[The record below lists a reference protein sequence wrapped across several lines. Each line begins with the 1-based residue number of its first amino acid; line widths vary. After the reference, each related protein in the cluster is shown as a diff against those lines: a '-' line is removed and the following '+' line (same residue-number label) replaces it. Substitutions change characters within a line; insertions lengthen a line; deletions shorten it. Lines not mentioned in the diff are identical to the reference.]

1 MQRNS
6 SRINIRAQSF
16 RLSNRPLLE
25 TTKMV
30 VTEIKLC
37 NHHFCLV
44 LNRYNQNLYVGLTG
58 DFDLN
63 VDFVL
68 NDVDLA
74 EIHCRKSSFVS
85 FLINAGR
92 KSALH

>member
-1 MQRNS
+1 M
-6 SRINIRAQSF
+6 QSF
-16 RLSNRPLLE
+16 RLSNRILLE

-37 NHHFCLV
+37 DHHFCLV
-44 LNRYNQNLYVGLTG
+44 LNRYDQNPRLTG